1 MARSH
6 AQVVKSLGH
15 RIRAVVARPGSS
27 HIDSFAS
34 SFGVVKKFYALTK
47 FMEELKRSPKE
58 YDALVICAAWDAQE
72 GILRQLLP
80 FQKPIFVE
88 KPAVL
93 SMAALKRIKAG
104 KGAKNI
110 YVGYNRRHYDFIP
123 RLKNMIAREGLVCVD
138 ILSADPWTMLVKQY
152 GARIKGHI
160 LHYYTAHVIDLM
172 FYLLGDVKLNQ
183 GAVVRHQGKDSWVC
197 QLTAKKIPV
206 QLKVLMDSPQ
216 NSYMK
221 FFFKDKVV
229 QLCPLETMVIYDRIE
244 RAQRNDRGIYRPGER
259 TRMVTSDTFKPGLYN
274 QMSYFLENF
283 VIHKNSSNEQFKQLE
298 NVMAFCDGLLQMR
311 A

>member
-15 RIRAVVARPGSS
+15 RIGAVVARQGSS

-93 SMAALKRIKAG
+93 SISS
-104 KGAKNI
+104 
-110 YVGYNRRHYDFIP
+110 F
-123 RLKNMIAREGLVCVD
+123 
-138 ILSADPWTMLVKQY
+138 
-152 GARIKGHI
+152 
-160 LHYYTAHVIDLM
+160 
-172 FYLLGDVKLNQ
+172 
-183 GAVVRHQGKDSWVC
+183 
-197 QLTAKKIPV
+197 KKI
-206 QLKVLMDSPQ
+206 K
-216 NSYMK
+216 
-221 FFFKDKVV
+221 
-229 QLCPLETMVIYDRIE
+229 
-244 RAQRNDRGIYRPGER
+244 
-259 TRMVTSDTFKPGLYN
+259 
-274 QMSYFLENF
+274 
-283 VIHKNSSNEQFKQLE
+283 
-298 NVMAFCDGLLQMR
+298 
-311 A
+311 